1 MAIRN
6 VRELNPEAKY
16 IQKLEYKI
24 WELKSSKSYRL
35 TYPLRKGEEIIN
47 ILLRLPGAVRHF
59 FKPKFQEEFDAR
71 AYMASSDRPRGW
83 WRKFPAFHFCLFSS
97 LAEEDDGKYESLDP
111 AKPTVVIVTH
121 AVCRTGAP
129 ILVLDLVNRFAVT
142 HNVIVFSIGSGALE
156 NTFKEKSTVF
166 VGPIPRS
173 TLGFVL
179 DQELKNL
186 KKISLPEFAIVN
198 SIESTEVLE
207 ELWRHDVPVVHLV
220 HEFAVYTRPLK
231 RMEISANRSSAMV
244 FSAEIVRDNAISAYP
259 GIAQIKKI
267 ILPQGTCALPENT
280 STDEEQ
286 EMEEAS
292 IRNAFRPKGWPRD
305 TIVVLGAGTVQLR
318 KGLDLFISCAKK
330 VVEMNPQFPIRFVWI
345 GSGYNPEN
353 DLNYSCFIQEQL
365 NTSDIGDS
373 FVLLNEVEQLQ
384 CAYDS
389 ADIFFLSSK
398 LDPLP
403 LVAQDALL
411 NKLPLVCFEGASG
424 IPEHIKEDKDASTGV
439 VPYLDVDA
447 AAQKI
452 LTLAADE
459 TLRRKVGDAGE
470 LLATRIFNQECYFE
484 TLLSIGRNVAVEK
497 NQEIKDRELIFKSGC
512 FDVEFSYPSLARNNE
527 EELALKYYTTAWCRG
542 LHRRKPFPGF
552 HPGIYADYHPAI
564 TRDPLAHF
572 IESGKPKG
580 PWLTEVIQSA
590 NGIMDKSPI
599 RNIPNTALHIH
610 IHYPDIATKIF
621 SRLRNSTFQPDLF
634 ISVTSEE
641 GKLHILESIE
651 EYGLMAKMIRVVPN
665 RGRDISPLF
674 TGFPEIF
681 DSGYEFIG
689 HIHGKKSVQLGEDF
703 AQQWATF
710 LYENL
715 IGGIA
720 PMMEII
726 LTTMYRDKGIGLV
739 FPDDPHVV
747 GWEENGNIAMKLGE
761 RMGLG
766 EILHNNSINFPV
778 GTMFWARCQA
788 LKPLLDLNLQWEDYP
803 EEPLPNDGSMLHAIE
818 RLLPNMCLHQGFRT
832 AVTHSKEVSR

>member
-1 MAIRN
+1 M
-6 VRELNPEAKY
+6 NPEAKY
-16 IQKLEYKI
+16 IQNLEYKI
-24 WELKSSKSYRL
+24 WRLESSKSYRL

-47 ILLRLPGAVRHF
+47 TLRRLPRALRRF
-59 FKPKFQEEFDAR
+59 FQPKFQEEFNAR
-71 AYMASSDRPRGW
+71 AYMASSNRPSGW

-97 LAEEDDGKYESLDP
+97 LEEEDDGIYDALDP
-111 AKPTVVIVTH
+111 AKPTVVSVTH

-142 HNVIVFSIGSGALE
+142 HNVVVFSIGGGALK

-198 SIESTEVLE
+198 SIESTEALE

-231 RMEISANRSSAMV
+231 RMEISANRSSEMV

-267 ILPQGTCALPENT
+267 ILPQGTCALPENS
-280 STDEEQ
+280 STDEEK

-292 IRNAFRPKGWPRD
+292 IRNDFRPKGWPRD

-353 DLNYSCFIQEQL
+353 DLNYSCFIQKQL

-411 NKLPLVCFEGASG
+411 NKLPLICFEGASG
-424 IPEHIKEDKDASTGV
+424 IPEYINEDLDASTGV

-459 TLRRKVGDAGE
+459 ELRRKVGDAGQR
-470 LLATRIFNQECYFE
+470 LATKIFNQERYFE
-484 TLLSIGRNVAVEK
+484 TLLSIGKNVAVEK
-497 NQEIKDRELIFKSGC
+497 SQEIKDRELIFKSGIL
-512 FDVEFSYPSLARNNE
+512 DVAFSYPRLAKKNDDE
-527 EELALKYYTTAWCRG
+527 IALKYYTTAWHRG
-542 LHRRKPFPGF
+542 MNKRKPFPGF
-552 HPGIYADYHPAI
+552 HPGIYLDHHNKIA
-564 TRDPLAHF
+564 RDPLAHYL
-572 IESGKPKG
+572 EEGRPAG
-580 PWLTEVIQSA
+580 PWLSEVIHPEKFQSMKGLPA
-590 NGIMDKSPI
+590 NLKA
-599 RNIPNTALHIH
+599 ALHIH
-610 IHYPDIATKIF
+610 LHYTDVASEIF
-621 SRLRNSTFQPDLF
+621 DRLRRSKFHPDLYL
-634 ISVTSEE
+634 SVTSEE
-641 GKLHILESIE
+641 GKLRVQEQLDK
-651 EYGLMAKMIRVVPN
+651 YGQKVTLLKVVPN
-665 RGRDISPLF
+665 RGRDIGPFF

-681 DSGYEFIG
+681 NSNYEFIG
-689 HIHGKKSVQLGEDF
+689 HIHGKKSVQLDSDF
-703 AQQWATF
+703 ASQWSTF

-715 IGGIA
+715 LGGKA
-720 PMMEII
+720 PMLQLI
-726 LTTMYRDKGIGLV
+726 LEKMQQDASTGLV
-739 FPDDPHVV
+739 FADDPHVV
-747 GWEENGNIAMKLGE
+747 EWDGNWSQAEHLAKQMGIENFVCKG
-761 RMGLG
+761 
-766 EILHNNSINFPV
+766 SINFPV
-778 GTMFWARCQA
+778 GTMFWARRQA
-788 LKPLLDLNLQWEDYP
+788 LQPLVDLNLKWEDYP
-803 EEPLPNDGSMLHAIE
+803 PEPLPHDGSILHAIE
-818 RLLPNMCLHQGFRT
+818 RLLPSIVAAKGFRS
-832 AVTHSKEVSR
+832 VLSNVPGVSR

>member
-1 MAIRN
+1 M
-6 VRELNPEAKY
+6 
-16 IQKLEYKI
+16 
-24 WELKSSKSYRL
+24 

-47 ILLRLPGAVRHF
+47 ILLRLPGALRHF
-59 FKPKFQEEFDAR
+59 FQSKFQEEFDVR

-83 WRKFPAFHFCLFSS
+83 WRKFPAFHYCLFSS
-97 LAEEDDGKYESLDP
+97 LAEEDDGKYESLDRGR
-111 AKPTVVIVTH
+111 PTVVIVTH

-142 HNVIVFSIGSGALE
+142 HNVIVFSIGGGALE

-231 RMEISANRSSAMV
+231 RIEISANRSSAMV

-330 VVEMNPQFPIRFVWI
+330 VVEMNPLFPIRFVWI

-424 IPEHIKEDKDASTGV
+424 IPERIKEDGDASTGV
-439 VPYLDVDA
+439 VPYLDVEA

-459 TLRRKVGDAGE
+459 ALRRKVGDAGQR
-470 LLATRIFNQECYFE
+470 LATKIFNQERYFE
-484 TLLSIGRNVAVEK
+484 TLLSVGRNVAVEK

-512 FDVEFSYPSLARNNE
+512 FDVGFSYPSLARNNE

-552 HPGIYADYHPAI
+552 HPEIYADYHPAI

-572 IESGKPKG
+572 IESGKPTG
-580 PWLTEVIQSA
+580 AWLTEVIHSE
-590 NGIMDKSPI
+590 NGGGGKSINLKLPK
-599 RNIPNTALHIH
+599 TALHLH
-610 IHYPDIATKIF
+610 LHYPEEALKIF
-621 SRLRNSTFQPDLF
+621 SRLRTSTFQPDLY

-641 GKLHILESIE
+641 GKFQVQEQLEE
-651 EYGLMAKMIRVVPN
+651 CGLRATITRVVPN

-689 HIHGKKSVQLGEDF
+689 HIHGKKSVQLDEDF
-703 AQQWATF
+703 SQQWASF

-715 IGGIA
+715 LGGKA

-726 LTTMYRDKGIGLV
+726 LKAMCDDPSIGLV

-747 GWEENGNIAMKLGE
+747 GWEKNWEYACDLGS
-761 RMGLG
+761 RIG
-766 EILHNNSINFPV
+766 ILRFLPKGGINFPV
-778 GTMFWARCQA
+778 GTMFWARVA
-788 LKPLLDLNLQWEDYP
+788 AIKPLVDLKLGWDDYP
-803 EEPLPNDGSMLHAIE
+803 EEPLPTDGSLLHAME
-818 RLLPNMCLHQGFRT
+818 RILPYVAESSGFRS
-832 AVTHSKEVSR
+832 AVSFQPEAIR